1 MDHIL
6 FWLAA
11 INLTIVVVISAN
23 LLMGGRTVEH
33 LRDFPADADGPLP
46 QVSLI
51 VAARNEERN
60 IEAALR
66 SLLGL
71 DYPELEITIV
81 DDRSTDRTGEILD
94 ALAREQPR
102 LNVVHLT
109 ELPPGWLGKNHALQF
124 GADRSHGEWLLFTDA
139 DVVFEPTLLRRA
151 IPLAV
156 SRQIDHLTLLPET
169 KMPTWLLQS
178 FVVTFALFFSIFM
191 RPWKVRDPKS
201 SAHIGVGAFNL
212 LRAEAYRSM
221 GGHQPLAMRPDD
233 DIKLGKLVKQCG
245 FRQEV
250 LNGIGLLEVPW
261 YGSVRELL
269 VGLEKN
275 TFAVLEYSVL
285 ATLVSVAAILL
296 FDVWP
301 FLAPLF
307 TDGVTRWMYVGTA
320 LLLWLMAWAAA
331 IGIKAPWSC
340 ALGFPLG
347 ALMFAVIQLRSMF
360 LTLKNGGIRWRDTHY
375 PLAEL
380 KANRL

>member
-1 MDHIL
+1 MQDVL

-11 INLTIVVVISAN
+11 INLAIVVVISAC
-23 LLMGGRTVEH
+23 LVIGGRTIAH
-33 LRDFPADADGPLP
+33 LRDFPADTDGPLP
-46 QVSLI
+46 KVSLI
-51 VAARNEERN
+51 VAARNEEKN

-66 SLLGL
+66 SLLRL
-71 DYPELEITIV
+71 DYPDLEITIV

-94 ALAREQPR
+94 ALARDQPR

-109 ELPPGWLGKNHALQF
+109 ELRPGWLGKNHALQF

-139 DVVFEPTLLRRA
+139 DVVFEPTTLRRA
-151 IPLAV
+151 IAFVLP
-156 SRQIDHLTLLPET
+156 RGIDHLTLTPET

-201 SAHIGVGAFNL
+201 AAHIGVGAFNL
-212 LRAEAYRSM
+212 LRAAAYRQM
-221 GGHQPLAMRPDD
+221 GGHAPLAMRPDD
-233 DIKLGKLVKQCG
+233 DIKLGKLVKLNG

-250 LNGIGLLEVPW
+250 LNGIGLTEVPW

-285 ATLVSVAAILL
+285 ATLGSVASILL
-296 FDVWP
+296 FDVFP
-301 FLAPLF
+301 FLAPF
-307 TDGVTRWMYVGTA
+307 VTTGATRGMYVATA
-320 LLLWLMAWAAA
+320 LLLWLMAWGAA

-347 ALMFAVIQLRSMF
+347 AFLFAVIQLRSMF

-380 KANRL
+380 RANRL

>member
-1 MDHIL
+1 MEDIF

-11 INLTIVVVISAN
+11 INLTSVVVISAY
-23 LLMGGRTVEH
+23 LIIGGRTVEH
-33 LRDFPADADGPLP
+33 LRDFPADTDDPLP
-46 QVSLI
+46 KVSLI

-60 IEAALR
+60 IEAAMR
-66 SLLGL
+66 SLLRL
-71 DYPELEITIV
+71 DYPDLEITIV

-94 ALAREQPR
+94 SLAREQPR

-109 ELPPGWLGKNHALQF
+109 ELPRGWLGKNHALQF

-151 IPLAV
+151 MPLAV

-178 FVVTFALFFSIFM
+178 FVVTFALFFSILM

-261 YGSVRELL
+261 YGSVHELL

-285 ATLVSVAAILL
+285 ATLGSVAAILL

-307 TDGVTRWMYVGTA
+307 TTGATRWMYVATA

>member
-1 MDHIL
+1 
-6 FWLAA
+6 
-11 INLTIVVVISAN
+11 
-23 LLMGGRTVEH
+23 
-33 LRDFPADADGPLP
+33 
-46 QVSLI
+46 
-51 VAARNEERN
+51 
-60 IEAALR
+60 
-66 SLLGL
+66 
-71 DYPELEITIV
+71 
-81 DDRSTDRTGEILD
+81 
-94 ALAREQPR
+94 
-102 LNVVHLT
+102 
-109 ELPPGWLGKNHALQF
+109 
-124 GADRSHGEWLLFTDA
+124 
-139 DVVFEPTLLRRA
+139 
-151 IPLAV
+151 
-156 SRQIDHLTLLPET
+156 
-169 KMPTWLLQS
+169 
-178 FVVTFALFFSIFM
+178 M

-212 LRAEAYRSM
+212 LRAAAYRSM

-250 LNGIGLLEVPW
+250 LNGVGLLEVPW
-261 YGSVRELL
+261 YGSVHELL

-285 ATLVSVAAILL
+285 LTLGSVAAILL

-307 TDGVTRWMYVGTA
+307 TTGATRWMYVATA

>member
-1 MDHIL
+1 MQDIL
-6 FWLAA
+6 FWLAT
-11 INLTIVVVISAN
+11 INLTLVVVISAY
-23 LLMGGRTVEH
+23 LVIGGRTVEY
-33 LRDFPADADGPLP
+33 LRDFPADADGSLP
-46 QVSLI
+46 TVSLI

-60 IEAALR
+60 IEAAMR
-66 SLLGL
+66 SLLKL
-71 DYPELEITIV
+71 NYPDLEITIV
-81 DDRSTDRTGEILD
+81 NDRSTDRTGEILD

-102 LNVVHLT
+102 LNVVHLK
-109 ELPPGWLGKNHALQF
+109 ELPRGWLGKNHALQF

-151 IPLAV
+151 MPLAV

-178 FVVTFALFFSIFM
+178 FVVTFALFFSILM

-212 LRAEAYRSM
+212 LRAAAYRSM

-285 ATLVSVAAILL
+285 ATLASVAAILL

-307 TDGVTRWMYVGTA
+307 TDGVTRWMYVATA

-347 ALMFAVIQLRSMF
+347 AFMFAVIQLRSMF